1 MKFKILADSSCDVT
15 EDLQKKTG
23 VELIPLT
30 MRLGE
35 KIYKDDKSLDIREYI
50 KAMKEYKS
58 HPKTSCPS
66 IQDFMDKFREGDN
79 VFVVTISSRL
89 SGTYNAAVQA
99 KNIIREELSDKF
111 IHVFDSKS
119 AAIGETMV
127 HLNIHEYIK
136 KNLENAEIV
145 EKVTRYI
152 EEMKTFFLLEDLDNL
167 TKAGRLNPIVAK
179 AANILSIK
187 PVMGAHDGS
196 IRLVSKV
203 RGYKRAFQRLIDVI
217 GEEGTHLEDKVLGIS
232 HCNCLHRAQRLKE
245 EIQKRYPFKDI
256 IIAEMGGLS
265 STYANQGGL
274 VIAF

>member
-1 MKFKILADSSCDVT
+1 MKFNIFADSSCDVT

-35 KIYKDDKSLDIREYI
+35 KSYKDDKSLNISEYI

-66 IQDFMDKFREGDN
+66 IQDFMDKFRESDN
-79 VFVVTISSRL
+79 NFVVTISSKL

-99 KNIIREELSDKF
+99 KNIIQEEFSNKF

-119 AAIGETMV
+119 ASIGETMV
-127 HLNIHEYIK
+127 HLKIYEYIK
-136 KNLENAEIV
+136 KNMENNEIV

-187 PVMGAHDGS
+187 PVMGSDDGS

-203 RGYKRAFQRLIDVI
+203 RGYKRAFQRLIDII

-232 HCNCLHRAQRLKE
+232 HCNCLQRAQKLKE
-245 EIQKRYPFKDI
+245 EIQKRYAFKDI

-265 STYANQGGL
+265 ATYANQGGL